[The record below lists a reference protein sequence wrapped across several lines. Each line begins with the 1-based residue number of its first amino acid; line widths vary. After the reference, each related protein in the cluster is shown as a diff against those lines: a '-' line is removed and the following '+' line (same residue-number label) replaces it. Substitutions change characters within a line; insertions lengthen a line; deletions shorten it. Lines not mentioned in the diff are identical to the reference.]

1 MLNDLPASLAEDLQG
16 PAGVP
21 PELATYQDFDGLPHH
36 ALHFT
41 ERPLVFRPEL
51 SPSKLLVLDGGF
63 AQPDHPD
70 VFYREAGKNFK
81 ARHHEYLIL
90 SIPIYSPCG
99 DMQIYY
105 FFATFAQV

>member
-16 PAGVP
+16 PADVP

-51 SPSKLLVLDGGF
+51 GPGKLLVLDGGL
-63 AQPDHPD
+63 AKMNHPE
-70 VFYREAGKNFK
+70 VFLIESGKDFK
-81 ARHHEYLIL
+81 ACH
-90 SIPIYSPCG
+90 S
-99 DMQIYY
+99 
-105 FFATFAQV
+105 